1 MIRTEVVVMPSKT
14 KLGKFNIK
22 QYLYVNQVFT
32 PLKIR
37 MGCRSGHPEHTGTLM
52 VLRNYILTTA
62 LIKAD
67 SKRERRRFKKS

>member
-52 VLRNYILTTA
+52 DGTTK
-62 LIKAD
+62 LYFNHGTD
-67 SKRERRRFKKS
+67 KS